1 MTTKEFTRDMLCNK
15 IDAYK
20 AIDKTTVKDAHTIL
34 ATSKFHKASIVESDA
49 CQIQKVALAVFELS
63 EKLELLAVDDVQAN
77 AHRRSLCEHAKE
89 LLCNAQRIQNEN
101 EACSNLSEAREKI
114 ASDIAKLES
123 KQAKIDAK
131 QAKLQARHD
140 AKQAKIDAKREA
152 KQAKLEAK

>member
-1 MTTKEFTRDMLCNK
+1 MTTKEFTRDMLVAK

-20 AIDKTTVKDAHTIL
+20 AIDKTTVKDAHKIL
-34 ATSKFHKASIVESDA
+34 TTSKFHKAQIVESDA
-49 CQIQKVALAVFELS
+49 RQIQRVALAVFELS
-63 EKLELLAVDDVQAN
+63 EKLELLSVDDIQAN

-89 LLCNAQRIQNEN
+89 LLCNAQRIQNECN
-101 EACSNLSEAREKI
+101 ACSNLSEASEKI
-114 ASDIAKLES
+114 AQDIAKLEA

-131 QAKLQARHD
+131 QARIEARRE